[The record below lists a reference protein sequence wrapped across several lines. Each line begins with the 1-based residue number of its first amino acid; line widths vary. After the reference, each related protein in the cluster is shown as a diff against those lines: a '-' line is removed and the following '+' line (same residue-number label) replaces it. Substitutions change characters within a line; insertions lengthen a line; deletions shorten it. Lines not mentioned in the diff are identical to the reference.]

1 MCYVISVVPDTLWPQ
16 GLYLA
21 RLLCPWNS
29 PGKNTG
35 LGGHGLLQGIF
46 RTQGLM
52 RVSHTAGGFFTIW
65 ATREAPTLAW
75 VTPMPASSLL
85 DKAMHSWGRSALL
98 GKELLSTWD
107 QVHLAASPSS
117 GLISD
122 LLSEK
127 KQVASSP
134 IRQVVRCKNITIL
147 CPHFSNEE
155 WNSHVL
161 SLIHLLNKLTMDVW
175 KGLKIKNTF
184 WLPFHTVWTD
194 SCSWH

>member
-1 MCYVISVVPDTLWPQ
+1 
-16 GLYLA
+16 
-21 RLLCPWNS
+21 
-29 PGKNTG
+29 
-35 LGGHGLLQGIF
+35 
-46 RTQGLM
+46 
-52 RVSHTAGGFFTIW
+52 
-65 ATREAPTLAW
+65 
-75 VTPMPASSLL
+75 MPASSLL

-98 GKELLSTWD
+98 GKELLSTRD

-161 SLIHLLNKLTMDVW
+161 SLIHLLNKLTRDVW

-184 WLPFHTVWTD
+184 WLPFHTV
-194 SCSWH
+194 